1 MQDIKQ
7 EKFTLRQWRGIRGMS
22 KTELSKRSKIT
33 DRTIALYEQDL
44 SALRKAKY
52 ENLESLAE
60 ALNIRVDDIFLSP
73 TSEKPKLVNEA

>member
-22 KTELSKRSKIT
+22 KTELSKRSKII

-52 ENLESLAE
+52 ENLESLVA
-60 ALNIRVDDIFLSP
+60 N
-73 TSEKPKLVNEA
+73 